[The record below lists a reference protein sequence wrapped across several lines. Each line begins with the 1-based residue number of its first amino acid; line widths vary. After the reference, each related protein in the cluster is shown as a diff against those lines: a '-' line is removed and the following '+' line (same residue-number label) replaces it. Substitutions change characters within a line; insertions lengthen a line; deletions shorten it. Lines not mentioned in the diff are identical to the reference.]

1 MDDSYQVS
9 VHLFKQF
16 QRIRFLEID
25 QELPI
30 WWPCLLMDLNEM
42 SNLYRCK
49 TTKHGYQSERMYG
62 KVVRKHKMDSYIVG

>member
-25 QELPI
+25 QELP
-30 WWPCLLMDLNEM
+30 MVAMFVN
-42 SNLYRCK
+42 
-49 TTKHGYQSERMYG
+49 GSERNEQ
-62 KVVRKHKMDSYIVG
+62 SL